1 MSSLLLFFAH
11 SMQVKVPEGTVLCF
25 NPLSLSPDEL
35 SALPD
40 IQVCVGGSIT
50 FQTKQAVLDKV
61 SPAFFDAQHS
71 FESQTRRGQGIIIAA
86 PIKQMII
93 ENNEGLA
100 FFSLLFDYL
109 RRKYDHDYSNANDND
124 NNDNDNDNNDNDNA
138 NANDKNDNHDDNDN
152 NDNDNDNDNNDNYQQ
167 NAASKAVIPYTRHLS
182 PAQLHHF
189 QQVCDYWIPGM
200 FHNNNNELNQ
210 EEEEEDSITVM
221 MMPLLVGCL
230 DMTQEHEM
238 AQLLAKKK
246 SFGGFCHTEEL
257 TH

>member
-1 MSSLLLFFAH
+1 
-11 SMQVKVPEGTVLCF
+11 MQVKVPEGTVLCF

-124 NNDNDNDNNDNDNA
+124 NHNDNNDNDN
-138 NANDKNDNHDDNDN
+138 HNDN
-152 NDNDNDNDNNDNYQQ
+152 NDND
-167 NAASKAVIPYTRHLS
+167 KMIKM
-182 PAQLHHF
+182 
-189 QQVCDYWIPGM
+189 IIIM
-200 FHNNNNELNQ
+200 I
-210 EEEEEDSITVM
+210 ITNKT
-221 MMPLLVGCL
+221 LLVK
-230 DMTQEHEM
+230 Q
-238 AQLLAKKK
+238 
-246 SFGGFCHTEEL
+246 
-257 TH
+257 